1 MISSKPLL
9 GEEPE
14 HLLTPEQ
21 IIYRQIERIHILRAN
36 KLSATES
43 IFLLSD
49 ILSPLRTPEYE
60 EQTKNLIDSLNDGT
74 DTDEAFHKWYE
85 SLIELL
91 SKNGYWLVQ
100 RRYLGWEE

>member
-1 MISSKPLL
+1 MVTSKHIS
-9 GEEPE
+9 PE
-14 HLLTPEQ
+14 IEQVLTPEQ

-43 IFLLSD
+43 IFLLSGAL
-49 ILSPLRTPEYE
+49 IPLRSEEYDE
-60 EQTKNLIDSLNDGT
+60 KAKKLVDSLNSGAN
-74 DTDEAFHKWYE
+74 TDEAFYEWYE

-100 RRYLGWEE
+100 RRYLGWED